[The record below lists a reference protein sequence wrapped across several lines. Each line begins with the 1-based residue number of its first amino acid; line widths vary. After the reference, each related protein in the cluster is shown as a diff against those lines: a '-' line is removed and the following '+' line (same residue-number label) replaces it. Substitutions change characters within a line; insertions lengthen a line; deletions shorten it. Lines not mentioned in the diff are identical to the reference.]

1 VTSAGHNLQDGTSVI
16 INITLGNMA
25 ANGIRVVDVI
35 DANSFSVPVDS
46 NNNTGTGGWQ
56 SLDIFSL
63 NSTDGEGDGP
73 YTPGTGTWTSN
84 YWNDKYHGV
93 LLRGSGLLVKDVN
106 LFYFPGTAVEIH
118 RGGAGGPTGP
128 RLPFDRANSRVWDC
142 KVNRAYRGF
151 LINAP
156 AFVGRLE
163 GFALRDYGIK
173 FTAPGV
179 QIDGEL
185 HFYGVGIGG
194 VDEPAVWFAAGADNC
209 VGGPIYAENAPI
221 AMLVESSGN
230 RLGPIYSRVGFSKN
244 IEIKGERNAIGPVS
258 IDVSANATGITIHDQ
273 FNKVLG
279 GSIQI
284 DAASSAVGI
293 HIPSG
298 GESGNGLVI
307 RDIRFFG
314 ADPDAGTAITTDAVL
329 NNCTIEAH
337 FHTIGTGIDLNPG
350 GNSKLGTNNYININT
365 TNVNTN
371 EINLPSSWDDDE
383 SGDGTR
389 NRIWINGVE
398 QVSN

>member
-16 INITLGNMA
+16 INITSGNMA

-46 NNNTGTGGWQ
+46 NNNTGTGTWQ

-63 NSTDGEGDGP
+63 DSTDGDGEGP
-73 YTPGTGTWTSN
+73 YTPGTGTWTST
-84 YWNDKYHGV
+84 YWADKYHGV

-106 LFYFPGTAVEIH
+106 LFYFPGTAVEIQ

-194 VDEPAVWFAAGADNC
+194 ADEPAVWFATGADNC

-230 RLGPIYSRVGFSKN
+230 RLGPIHSIVGFSKN
-244 IEIKGERNAIGPVS
+244 LVIKGERNIIGPVN
-258 IDVSANATGITIHDQ
+258 IEVSANATGITLHDQ

-279 GSIQI
+279 GSIELLSTT
-284 DAASSAVGI
+284 ANGI
-293 HIPSG
+293 HIESG
-298 GESGNGLVI
+298 GDSGNGLVI
-307 RDIRFFG
+307 RDIRFHG
-314 ADPDAGTAITTDAVL
+314 GISTTQGTAITTNAVL

-365 TNVNTN
+365 TNVNTAT
-371 EINLPSSWDDDE
+371 INMPSSWDDD
-383 SGDGTR
+383 S

-398 QVSN
+398 QQDN